1 MASDGYAAWWNQVDY
16 DAATERRLAAM
27 HAAPATAGTAAT
39 FGGLSG
45 KRINGAGLNVTV
57 GGSPEAVTVSAGGGV
72 IADPRGDGA
81 LWPFEI
87 PQSVT
92 IAGDISRPGSG
103 QSRIDWVVARL
114 YDTDSG
120 LGTQKDVKLER
131 WTGSAGSSP
140 SDPTIPDGAVYLR
153 LATLTV
159 PASGTAI
166 TVTPTTDRTA
176 AAGGVAPMSTARR
189 DALAAAGAL
198 YAGFT
203 LYNTTSKQL
212 EVYDGS
218 IFLPGGLPNARRL
231 LRRGPSSDSSAN
243 ISIPT
248 NTNLKITSGLTTRP
262 GDGGNGSGISLSGG
276 TLTVTQDGL
285 YYVAVRFVVPRL
297 SASTFWTIGVALNGE
312 STFDPDR
319 SDQHA
324 GGVAN
329 INYTGHIPLSEGDS
343 LQMMLR
349 QVSGS
354 TQTIASSTDVN
365 RWEVRRVGSL

>member
-1 MASDGYAAWWNQVDY
+1 MVSDGYARRWNGVQY
-16 DAATERRLAAM
+16 DGAQERRLDSVM
-27 HAAPATAGTAAT
+27 VAPGGAGP
-39 FGGLSG
+39 FSGLPG
-45 KRINGAGLNVTV
+45 KRVNGAGLVV
-57 GGSPEAVTVSAGGGV
+57 SIAGSPEQVSVTAGGGV
-72 IADPRGDGA
+72 IVDAGSDAGV
-81 LWPFEI
+81 WTFEI

-92 IAGDISRPGSG
+92 VAGEISRPGSG

-131 WTGSAGSSP
+131 WAGSAGSSP

-166 TVTPTTDRTA
+166 TVTATTDRTA
-176 AAGGVAPMSTARR
+176 AAGGVVPMSTARR
-189 DALAAAGAL
+189 DALAEAGAL
-198 YAGFT
+198 YAGFA

-218 IFLPGGLPNARRL
+218 IFLSGGIPNARRL

-243 ISIPT
+243 ISVPT
-248 NTNLKITSGLTTRP
+248 NTNLKITSGLTLRP

-329 INYTGHIPLSEGDS
+329 INYTGHIPLSAGDS

-354 TQTIASSTDVN
+354 TQTIASSTETN